1 MADSTSTILIKLMP
15 ERSDTIL
22 DISTVHLY
30 KSFQSC
36 FFFFKETPKNFQS
49 PGETWGFGWCFSLLK
64 SLCPNSGVWAEPSWF
79 PFRDSGWLRPV
90 IRRRGNKLLSVSPR
104 GQFISCYFA
113 LPFFFLRVSSF
124 QLFETLLRAITSG
137 LSGGVKGG
145 VGWLLG
151 SLVGRKHVASKHTHH
166 TLRSKYCEY
175 TSVMAAHLS
184 RHSSGDLS
192 LTARMRLLCQR
203 HQY

>member
-22 DISTVHLY
+22 VISTVHLQY
-30 KSFQSC
+30 ISPFKV
-36 FFFFKETPKNFQS
+36 FFFFFCKETPKNFQS
-49 PGETWGFGWCFSLLK
+49 PEETWGFGWCFSLLK
-64 SLCPNSGVWAEPSWF
+64 SLCPNSDVWAEPSWF

-90 IRRRGNKLLSVSPR
+90 IRRRGNKLVSVSPR

-145 VGWLLG
+145 ARLVAWLAGW
-151 SLVGRKHVASKHTHH
+151 
-166 TLRSKYCEY
+166 
-175 TSVMAAHLS
+175 
-184 RHSSGDLS
+184 
-192 LTARMRLLCQR
+192 
-203 HQY
+203 